1 MGAPVLP
8 LRVSSNP
15 GLSHY
20 VYLPA
25 GVGGLLRRE
34 RGLPYWA
41 ALRQKPGGWARV
53 LQSCA
58 ETAEGSFH
66 CVSLRWLYLLQRR
79 SWWLIP
85 GGGGTVSGGPLA
97 GLLCAF
103 FIGTPAT
110 PRRAPMLLVCV
121 WALEAMAH
129 LWLFFSLSQSGWW
142 EWLWTQDNDPEV
154 MHGFSAVFP
163 GLSANGSGYLCLC
176 LLSAQEAHK
185 PTLVGCR
192 RGGVGCGEE
201 GGGKGQMHLPLWQQR
216 SELIGGRRQVW
227 GFSSQHMA
235 DTKQLLVI
243 LEWKRLFF

>member
-25 GVGGLLRRE
+25 GVGGVAAQKSWAPLLSRLETETRWVNQGPAE
-34 RGLPYWA
+34 LC
-41 ALRQKPGGWARV
+41 KEGW
-53 LQSCA
+53 
-58 ETAEGSFH
+58 GFF
-66 CVSLRWLYLLQRR
+66 SLCFFASTL
-79 SWWLIP
+79 SP
-85 GGGGTVSGGPLA
+85 SKTFVVVDSGGGGTVSGGPLA